1 MRNLSFEIF
10 MEESGILKSSIELF
24 YHCDYFLL
32 QRKDAY
38 MKFFT
43 KIMTNVEYTSEVINV
58 LFGLASKYKKL
69 YDTCVSHDTGSFEKR
84 KKAGK
89 IMIQSF
95 ETNRITVRDEYRRK
109 FSSLK
114 SVFIL

>member
-43 KIMTNVEYTSEVINV
+43 KIMTNVESTSEVINV
-58 LFGLASKYKKL
+58 LFGLASEYKKL
-69 YDTCVSHDTGSFEKR
+69 YDTCVSSVTGSIEK
-84 KKAGK
+84 
-89 IMIQSF
+89 
-95 ETNRITVRDEYRRK
+95 TP
-109 FSSLK
+109 K
-114 SVFIL
+114 SWQDNDSEP